1 MLKRSLLAVGG
12 LAVVLYF
19 LPSPRPAAPVRAD
32 RLLLGTLVTVKLYGD
47 ESVVRPHIEAAYA
60 EIVRV
65 DSAMSHYREDGAL
78 RRLEQQAQFAPTRGS
93 AGLIAVLARSQ
104 HFAALTDGA
113 FDCTVGA
120 LTGLWNFP
128 DAVAPPTSTQIDSV
142 LALVGYKEL
151 EVAAAQAQSFRINR
165 PGLRLDLGAAAKGYA
180 VDQAVAAMQE
190 LGVEAGVI
198 EAGGDIRYW
207 GEKPDGRPWLF
218 GVQHPRAPEQYIAVE
233 DFGPAA
239 IATSGDYEQYFDWE
253 GERYHHLLDP
263 KTGYPARASI
273 SATVWAAT
281 ALDAD
286 ILATAVFVLGPDQG
300 LALVEGLPDVEGF
313 IFFERDGQL
322 MHRASTGMRDHF
334 RFCNSN
340 KPSPGCARH

>member
-19 LPSPRPAAPVRAD
+19 LPSPQPVAPVRAD

-47 ESVVRPHIEAAYA
+47 EAVVRPHLEAAFA
-60 EIVRV
+60 EFARV
-65 DSAMSHYREDGAL
+65 DSSMSHYRADGAL
-78 RRLEQQAQFAPTRGS
+78 RRLEQQARLAPTRGS
-93 AGLIAVLARSQ
+93 AGLIAVLMRSQ

-128 DAVAPPTSTQIDSV
+128 DAVAPPTSAQIDSA
-142 LALVGYKEL
+142 LALVGYERL
-151 EVAAAQAQSFRINR
+151 EVAAQAQSFRIDR

-180 VDQAVAAMQE
+180 VDQAVAAIQE

-233 DFGPAA
+233 DLGLAA

-263 KTGYPARASI
+263 KTGYPARACI
-273 SATVWAAT
+273 SATVWSAT

-286 ILATAVFVLGPDQG
+286 ILSTAVFVLGPDQG
-300 LALVEGLPDVEGF
+300 LALVEGLTDVEGF

-322 MHRASTGMRDHF
+322 MHRASTGMRGHF
-334 RFCNSN
+334 RFCNSSEL
-340 KPSPGCARH
+340 SPGCARH

>member
-1 MLKRSLLAVGG
+1 MLKRSLLAIGG
-12 LAVVLYF
+12 LAVVLYL
-19 LPSPRPAAPVRAD
+19 LPSPRPAAPTRAD

-47 ESVVRPHIEAAYA
+47 EAVVRPHIEAAYA
-60 EIVRV
+60 EFARV
-65 DSAMSHYREDGAL
+65 DSSMSHYREDSAL
-78 RRLEQQAQFAPTRGS
+78 RRLERQARLAPTHGP
-93 AGLIAVLARSQ
+93 AGLIAVLTRSQ

-120 LTGLWNFP
+120 LTSLWNFP
-128 DAVAPPTSTQIDSV
+128 DAVVPPAPAQIDSV
-142 LALVGYKEL
+142 LALVGYEGL
-151 EVAAAQAQSFRINR
+151 EVAAQSFRINR
-165 PGLRLDLGAAAKGYA
+165 PGLQLDLGAAAKGYA

-207 GEKPDGRPWLF
+207 GEKPDGQPWLF
-218 GVQHPRAPEQYIAVE
+218 GVQHPRTPEQYLAVE
-233 DFGPAA
+233 DLGLAA

-263 KTGYPARASI
+263 KTGHPARASI

-286 ILATAVFVLGPDQG
+286 ILSTAVFVLGPSQG
-300 LALVEGLPDVEGF
+300 LALVEDLPDVEGF
-313 IFFERDGQL
+313 IFFARDGQL
-322 MHRASTGMRDHF
+322 MHRASTGMRDRF
-334 RFCNSN
+334 RFCNSS
-340 KPSPGCARH
+340 KPSPGCARQ

>member
-19 LPSPRPAAPVRAD
+19 LPSPRSAAPVRAD

-47 ESVVRPHIEAAYA
+47 EAVVRPHLEAAYA
-60 EIVRV
+60 EFARV
-65 DSAMSHYREDGAL
+65 DSSMSHYREDGAL
-78 RRLEQQAQFAPTRGS
+78 RRLERQARLAPTRGP
-93 AGLIAVLARSQ
+93 AKLIAVLARSQ

-120 LTGLWNFP
+120 LTNLWNFP
-128 DAVAPPTSTQIDSV
+128 AAVAPPAPVQIDSA
-142 LALVGYKEL
+142 LALVGYEGL
-151 EVAAAQAQSFRINR
+151 EVEAQSFRINR

-180 VDQAVAAMQE
+180 VDQAVATMQE

-207 GEKPDGRPWLF
+207 GEKPDGQPWLF

-233 DFGPAA
+233 DLGLAA

-263 KTGYPARASI
+263 KTGYPARACI

-286 ILATAVFVLGPDQG
+286 ILSTAVFVLGPDQG
-300 LALVEGLPDVEGF
+300 LALIEGLTDVEGF

-322 MHRASTGMRDHF
+322 MHRASTGMRDRF
-334 RFCNSN
+334 RFCNSS
-340 KPSPGCARH
+340 KPSPGCARQ

>member
-47 ESVVRPHIEAAYA
+47 EVVVRPHIETAYA
-60 EIVRV
+60 EFARV
-65 DSAMSHYREDGAL
+65 DSSMSHYREDGAL
-78 RRLEQQAQFAPTRGS
+78 RRLEQQAQFASTRGS
-93 AGLIAVLARSQ
+93 AGLIAVLTRSQ

-113 FDCTVGA
+113 FDCTLGA
-120 LTGLWNFP
+120 LTSLWNFP
-128 DAVAPPTSTQIDSV
+128 DAVAPPARAQIDSA
-142 LALVGYKEL
+142 LALVGYEGL
-151 EVAAAQAQSFRINR
+151 EVAAPSFRINR

-180 VDQAVAAMQE
+180 VDQAVVAMQE
-190 LGVEAGVI
+190 LGVAAGVI

-207 GEKPDGRPWLF
+207 GEKPDGQPWLF
-218 GVQHPRAPEQYIAVE
+218 GVQHPRDPEQYIAVE
-233 DFGPAA
+233 DLGLAA

-263 KTGYPARASI
+263 KTGHPARACI

-286 ILATAVFVLGPDQG
+286 ILSTAVFVLGSKQG
-300 LALVEGLPDVEGF
+300 LALIEGLTDVEGL

-322 MHRASTGMRDHF
+322 MHRASTGLRDRF

>member
-1 MLKRSLLAVGG
+1 MLKRCLLAVGG

-47 ESVVRPHIEAAYA
+47 EAVVRPHVEAAYA
-60 EIVRV
+60 EIARV
-65 DSAMSHYREDGAL
+65 DSGMSHYREGGAL
-78 RRLEQQAQFAPTRGS
+78 RRLEQRARLAPTRGP
-93 AGLIAVLARSQ
+93 AGLIAVLTRSQ

-120 LTGLWNFP
+120 LTSLWDFP
-128 DAVAPPTSTQIDSV
+128 DAVAPPAPAQIDSAR
-142 LALVGYKEL
+142 ALVGYEGL
-151 EVAAAQAQSFRINR
+151 EVAAQSLRINR

-180 VDQAVAAMQE
+180 VDQAVAALQE
-190 LGVEAGVI
+190 LEVAAGMI

-207 GEKPDGRPWLF
+207 GEKPDGQPWLF

-233 DFGPAA
+233 DLGLAA

-253 GERYHHLLDP
+253 GERYHHLLNP
-263 KTGYPARASI
+263 KTGYPARACI

-286 ILATAVFVLGPDQG
+286 ILSTAVFVLGPEQG
-300 LALVEGLPDVEGF
+300 LALVEGLTDVEGF
-313 IFFERDGQL
+313 IFFARDGQL
-322 MHRASTGMRDHF
+322 MHRASTGLSGRF
-334 RFCNSN
+334 RFCNSS
-340 KPSPGCARH
+340 KLSPGCARQ

>member
-47 ESVVRPHIEAAYA
+47 EAVVRPHIEAAFA
-60 EIVRV
+60 AIARV
-65 DSAMSHYREDGAL
+65 DSSMSHYRKDGAL
-78 RRLEQQAQFAPTRGS
+78 PRLAQQARLAPTRGP
-93 AGLIAVLARSQ
+93 AGLIAVLTRSQ

-120 LTGLWNFP
+120 LTSLWNFP
-128 DAVAPPTSTQIDSV
+128 DAVAPPASAQIDSV
-142 LALVGYKEL
+142 LALVGYEGL
-151 EVAAAQAQSFRINR
+151 EVAAQSFRINR

-180 VDQAVAAMQE
+180 VDQAVAAMRE
-190 LGVEAGVI
+190 LGVDAGVI

-207 GEKPDGRPWLF
+207 GEKPDGQSWLF
-218 GVQHPRAPEQYIAVE
+218 GVQHPRAPEQYLAVE
-233 DFGPAA
+233 DLGLAA

-263 KTGYPARASI
+263 KTGHPARACI
-273 SATVWAAT
+273 SATVWATT

-286 ILATAVFVLGPDQG
+286 ILSTAVFVLGPEQG
-300 LALVEGLPDVEGF
+300 LALIEDLTDVEGF

-322 MHRASTGMRDHF
+322 MHRASTGMRDRF

-340 KPSPGCARH
+340 KPSPGCARQ

>member
-12 LAVVLYF
+12 LAVVLYL
-19 LPSPRPAAPVRAD
+19 LPAPQPAAPVRAD

-47 ESVVRPHIEAAYA
+47 EAVVRPHLETAYA
-60 EIVRV
+60 EFARV
-65 DSAMSHYREDGAL
+65 DSSMSHYREDGAL
-78 RRLEQQAQFAPTRGS
+78 RRLEQQARLAPTRGP
-93 AGLIAVLARSQ
+93 AGLIAVLTRSQ

-120 LTGLWNFP
+120 LTNLWNFP
-128 DAVAPPTSTQIDSV
+128 AAVAPPASAQIDSA
-142 LALVGYKEL
+142 LALVGYKGL
-151 EVAAAQAQSFRINR
+151 EVAARSFRINR

-207 GEKPDGRPWLF
+207 GEKPDGQPWLF
-218 GVQHPRAPEQYIAVE
+218 GVQHPRTPEQYIAVE
-233 DFGPAA
+233 DLGLAA

-263 KTGYPARASI
+263 KTGHPARACI
-273 SATVWAAT
+273 SATVWATT

-286 ILATAVFVLGPDQG
+286 ILSTAVFVLGPEQG
-300 LALVEGLPDVEGF
+300 LALVEGLTDVEGF
-313 IFFERDGQL
+313 IFFARDGQL
-322 MHRASTGMRDHF
+322 IHRASTGMRGRF
-334 RFCNSN
+334 RFCDSS
-340 KPSPGCARH
+340 KLSPGCARQ

>member
-19 LPSPRPAAPVRAD
+19 LPSPQPVAPVRAD

-47 ESVVRPHIEAAYA
+47 EAVVRPHLEAAFA
-60 EIVRV
+60 AFARV
-65 DSAMSHYREDGAL
+65 DSAMSHYRADGAL
-78 RRLEQQAQFAPTRGS
+78 RRLEQQARLAPTHGS
-93 AGLIAVLARSQ
+93 AGLIAVLTRSQ

-120 LTGLWNFP
+120 LTDLWNFP
-128 DAVAPPTSTQIDSV
+128 DVVAPPTSTQIDSA
-142 LALVGYKEL
+142 LALVGYEGL
-151 EVAAAQAQSFRINR
+151 EVAAQAQSFRINR

-218 GVQHPRAPEQYIAVE
+218 GVQHPRAPEQYLAVE
-233 DFGPAA
+233 ALGLAA

-263 KTGYPARASI
+263 KTGHPARTCI

-286 ILATAVFVLGPDQG
+286 ILSTTVFVLGPDQG

-322 MHRASTGMRDHF
+322 MHRASTGLRDRF